1 MKRFKNLLVHLDL
14 EGPHDGAAIRYA
26 SAVSRLSRSQRIEFA
41 HTGPAG
47 TLFPGLSDDSPA
59 RVAHWLPQAQAEVE
73 ALVRRHFR
81 GPRECRVRVQ
91 VLGGAGFHDL
101 LDQLRHGGTDLIIV
115 GKLEANVPFVEKL
128 ARKAPC
134 SVMIVPWGRSV
145 AYRRILVTTDF
156 SDHSARA
163 MEVAVAF
170 ARARKVKQLVCF
182 NGYQIPYGQHRTGIP
197 REQFR
202 KDTEAW
208 CQKRFE
214 EFRQQIDLGGLT
226 TEFVCRE
233 SPRVA
238 QGILQ
243 EAERRKSDLLVVGAR
258 GMDALAAALLGST
271 TAQVVRES
279 PIPTLVVK
287 PKGAGRGLLDLLF
300 GDKPS

>member
-1 MKRFKNLLVHLDL
+1 
-14 EGPHDGAAIRYA
+14 
-26 SAVSRLSRSQRIEFA
+26 
-41 HTGPAG
+41 
-47 TLFPGLSDDSPA
+47 
-59 RVAHWLPQAQAEVE
+59 
-73 ALVRRHFR
+73 
-81 GPRECRVRVQ
+81 

-101 LDQLRHGGTDLIIV
+101 LDQLRHGDTDLIIV
-115 GKLEANVPFVEKL
+115 GKREANVVFVEKL

-134 SVMIVPWGRSV
+134 AVMIVPSGRSV

-182 NGYQIPYGQHRTGIP
+182 NGYQVPYGQHRTGIP

-202 KDTEAW
+202 KDTEAGR
-208 CQKRFE
+208 QKRFE
-214 EFRQQIDLGGLT
+214 EFRQRINCDGLT

-233 SPRVA
+233 SPLVA
-238 QGILQ
+238 RGILQ
-243 EAERRKSDLLVVGAR
+243 EAERQESDLLVMGAR

-279 PIPTLVVK
+279 PVPTLVVK
-287 PKGAGRGLLDLLF
+287 PKGAGRGLLDVLF
-300 GDKPS
+300 GDERS